1 MAKIHAEAERTIDAP
16 PNTVYA
22 FLADYRKRPEIL
34 TPNFID
40 YKVEQGGRGNGT
52 VVSYRLNVGRR
63 ERAYTMKVDE
73 PKKGKTIR
81 ERDTGS
87 SLVTVW
93 TVSPVAH
100 GKQSNVKISTEWE
113 SSGTGIGGFM
123 ERRFAPGGLSKI
135 YDQMLSRLDQAIS
148 GGAGEK

>member
-1 MAKIHAEAERTIDAP
+1 MAKIHAEAERTIDAA

-22 FLADYRKRPEIL
+22 FLADYRSKRPEIL

-40 YKVEQGGRGNGT
+40 YKVEQGGRGAGT
-52 VVSYRLNVGRR
+52 VISYRLNAGRR

-73 PKKGKTIR
+73 PKKGKTLR

-93 TVSPVAH
+93 TVSPAGN
-100 GKQSNVKISTEWE
+100 GKQSSVRITTEWE

-123 ERRFAPGGLSKI
+123 ERRFAPGGLAKI
-135 YDQMLSRLDQAIS
+135 YDQMLSRLDQAVT
-148 GGAGEK
+148 GGQK